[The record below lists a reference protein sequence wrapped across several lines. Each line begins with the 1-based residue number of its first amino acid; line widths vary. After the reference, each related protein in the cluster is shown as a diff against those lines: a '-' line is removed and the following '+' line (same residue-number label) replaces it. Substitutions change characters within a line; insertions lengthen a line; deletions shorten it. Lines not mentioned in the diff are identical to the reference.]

1 MSKDPAVVEQVTRD
15 FKAGKTVWEVAL
27 SIKYPPY
34 LVCKMIVDGLYALHQ
49 DKEKIKEYSKE
60 PWLIPDDRLREEVT
74 RWHDE
79 DKFSSPYIDR
89 LKNVTGQE
97 YEYIML
103 AKLRARGI
111 TFKTEEDLKLEG
123 AEKTPDALITVPFGV
138 RSTTDPHRTYIV
150 NWIDS
155 KAMFGDE
162 KQHKKNMDQYT
173 GYTSRHG
180 PGMVIYWFG
189 YVETLSEMDDD
200 ILVVCDFPAR
210 HSLLFL

>member
-1 MSKDPAVVEQVTRD
+1 MT
-15 FKAGKTVWEVAL
+15 L
-27 SIKYPPY
+27 Y
-34 LVCKMIVDGLYALHQ
+34 LL
-49 DKEKIKEYSKE
+49 
-60 PWLIPDDRLREEVT
+60 P
-74 RWHDE
+74 
-79 DKFSSPYIDR
+79 
-89 LKNVTGQE
+89 
-97 YEYIML
+97 
-103 AKLRARGI
+103 
-111 TFKTEEDLKLEG
+111 
-123 AEKTPDALITVPFGV
+123 ALITVPFGV

-162 KQHKKNMDQYT
+162 KQHEKNMDQYT